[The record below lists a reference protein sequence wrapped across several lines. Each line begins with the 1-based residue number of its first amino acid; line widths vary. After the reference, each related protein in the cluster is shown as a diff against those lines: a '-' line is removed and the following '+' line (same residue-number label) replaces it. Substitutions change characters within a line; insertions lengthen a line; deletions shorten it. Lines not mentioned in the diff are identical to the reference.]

1 MNLKAEITEFFSAVM
16 VELSLTYIE
25 YQCMGAQEQKRE
37 VVSVR
42 TEAWFENSRNDQR
55 NCAGEWRL
63 RARIQRGDT

>member
-1 MNLKAEITEFFSAVM
+1 MNLKVEITEFFSAVM

-42 TEAWFENSRNDQR
+42 TEAWFENGRNDQR

-63 RARIQRGDT
+63 RARIQRGDA